1 LQSRKERINFR
12 LENTIA
18 ARFADGLGHITEN
31 LICAEFVCVNFPWR
45 ENSPGLLNRA
55 GNFSLRRNN
64 MGMTDPIADML
75 TRIRNANKARF
86 KTTNVHMSQMNVNI
100 AKVLKKAGYIN
111 NYDKVKDEK
120 GQQMLEIILKY
131 PDAKNTVITNI
142 KRISKPGRRIYVNSD
157 SIPKVLNGLG
167 ISILS
172 TSKGVITDAEARE
185 LNVGGEILCNVW

>member
-1 LQSRKERINFR
+1 
-12 LENTIA
+12 
-18 ARFADGLGHITEN
+18 
-31 LICAEFVCVNFPWR
+31 
-45 ENSPGLLNRA
+45 
-55 GNFSLRRNN
+55 

-86 KTTNVHMSQMNVNI
+86 KTVNVDMSQMNINI
-100 AKVLKKAGYIN
+100 AKVLKKSGYIN
-111 NYDKVKDEK
+111 NYDKVKNEK

-131 PDAKNTVITNI
+131 PDSKKTVITNI
-142 KRISKPGRRIYVNSD
+142 KRVSKPGRRIYVASD

-167 ISILS
+167 IAILS

>member
-1 LQSRKERINFR
+1 
-12 LENTIA
+12 
-18 ARFADGLGHITEN
+18 
-31 LICAEFVCVNFPWR
+31 
-45 ENSPGLLNRA
+45 
-55 GNFSLRRNN
+55 

-86 KTTNVHMSQMNVNI
+86 KTVNVSMSQMNVNI
-100 AKVLKKAGYIN
+100 AKVLKNNGYIN
-111 NYDKVKDEK
+111 NCDKVKDDK

-131 PDAKNTVITNI
+131 PDTKRTVITNI
-142 KRISKPGRRIYVNSD
+142 KRISKPGRRVYVPSD

-185 LNVGGEILCNVW
+185 LNVGGEVLCNVW

>member
-1 LQSRKERINFR
+1 
-12 LENTIA
+12 
-18 ARFADGLGHITEN
+18 
-31 LICAEFVCVNFPWR
+31 
-45 ENSPGLLNRA
+45 
-55 GNFSLRRNN
+55 

-86 KTTNVHMSQMNVNI
+86 KTVNVSMSQMNVNI
-100 AKVLKKAGYIN
+100 AKVLKNNGYIN
-111 NYDKVKDEK
+111 NYDKVKDDK

-131 PDAKNTVITNI
+131 PDTKRTVITNI
-142 KRISKPGRRIYVNSD
+142 KRISKPGRRVYVPSD

-185 LNVGGEILCNVW
+185 LNVGGEVLCNVW

>member
-1 LQSRKERINFR
+1 
-12 LENTIA
+12 
-18 ARFADGLGHITEN
+18 
-31 LICAEFVCVNFPWR
+31 
-45 ENSPGLLNRA
+45 
-55 GNFSLRRNN
+55 

-86 KTTNVHMSQMNVNI
+86 KTVNVSVSQMNINI
-100 AKVLKKAGYIN
+100 AKVLKNNGYIN

-131 PDAKNTVITNI
+131 PDTKRTVITNI
-142 KRISKPGRRIYVNSD
+142 KRVSKPGRRVYVQSD

-185 LNVGGEILCNVW
+185 LNVGGEVLCNVW

>member
-1 LQSRKERINFR
+1 
-12 LENTIA
+12 
-18 ARFADGLGHITEN
+18 
-31 LICAEFVCVNFPWR
+31 
-45 ENSPGLLNRA
+45 
-55 GNFSLRRNN
+55 

-86 KTTNVHMSQMNVNI
+86 KKVHVSVSQMNVNI
-100 AKVLKKAGYIN
+100 AGVLKKTGYIG
-111 NYDKVKDEK
+111 NYEKVKDEK
-120 GQQMLEIILKY
+120 GRQMLEIILKY
-131 PDAKNTVITNI
+131 PDSKRTVITNI
-142 KRISKPGRRIYVNSD
+142 KRVSKPGRRIYVPAD